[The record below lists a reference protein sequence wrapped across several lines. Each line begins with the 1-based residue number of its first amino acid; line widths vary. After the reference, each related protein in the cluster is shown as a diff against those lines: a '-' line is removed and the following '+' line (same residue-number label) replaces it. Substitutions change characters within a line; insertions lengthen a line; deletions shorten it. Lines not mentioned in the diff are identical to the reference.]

1 VQALIFA
8 HVQAQAVEVKVEDD
22 MLQLLG
28 SYFFAFLF
36 NQARISIG

>member
-1 VQALIFA
+1 VQAFIFA
-8 HVQAQAVEVKVEDD
+8 QAQAVKVKVEGD